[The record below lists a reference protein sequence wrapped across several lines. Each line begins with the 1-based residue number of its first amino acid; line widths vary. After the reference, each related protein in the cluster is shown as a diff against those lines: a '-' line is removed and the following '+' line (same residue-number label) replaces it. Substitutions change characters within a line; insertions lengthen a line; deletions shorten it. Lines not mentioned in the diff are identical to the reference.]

1 MTTLHSAPTPAAR
14 GIVLLAGAALLA
26 AAAIAAGQTGSLR
39 HAELASTASVVG
51 GHTEAA
57 RAAQGI
63 VARIVSD
70 EALPGVPGK
79 RVIVELVDFPPGA
92 SAPEHHHGGAV
103 TAYILSGTIRSGLNG
118 EPPLDYP
125 PEATFFEPDG
135 TVHTVT
141 MNPSTTE
148 HARFLA
154 IHVLAEGVPLTTYH

>member
-1 MTTLHSAPTPAAR
+1 MTALHPQPVPAR
-14 GIVLLAGAALLA
+14 KRIVMLTGVALLA
-26 AAAIAAGQTGSLR
+26 IAAIAGGQIGSHR
-39 HAELASTASVVG
+39 QDHPSATASVAG
-51 GHTEAA
+51 GHTEAV
-57 RAAQGI
+57 RASQGI

-103 TAYILSGTIRSGLNG
+103 TAYVLSGTIRSGLNG

-141 MNPSTTE
+141 MNPSATE

-154 IHVLAEGVPLTTYH
+154 IHVVAEGVALTTYH